1 MTRHR
6 LLGRRASRSSR
17 FPPDWPPACTAA
29 APKESDVLM
38 EPSRTILLAA
48 EDPVTRSFLADNL
61 TADGYTLRVAEDR
74 ASALSALESEPPDLA
89 ICDVNGE
96 TLGLLDAV
104 RGADGLASRIDP
116 ETPLIVLTA
125 RADELSRLRYYDR
138 GSDDVIA
145 KPFSYPVLRARV
157 RVLLHRVYDRPTM
170 GRLRIGPLTIDPR
183 RRDVRRDGEAI
194 RLTSVEFS
202 LLRHLAGDPERVFTK
217 DELLRDVWGFRSPG
231 ATRTLDT
238 HVCKLR
244 RKLGPGFV
252 ANVWG
257 VGYRLRATP
266 APRLDQS
273 SPGGPAA

>member
-1 MTRHR
+1 MTLAHPP
-6 LLGRRASRSSR
+6 SRQAR
-17 FPPDWPPACTAA
+17 ERMHPIPTDRPPACTAA

-38 EPSRTILLAA
+38 EPTRTILLAA
-48 EDPVTRSFLADNL
+48 EDTVTRSFLADNL

-104 RGADGLASRIDP
+104 RNADGLASRIDP

-157 RVLLHRVYDRPTM
+157 RVLLRRVWPPRTR
-170 GRLRIGPLTIDPR
+170 GGLRLGPLTIPLR
-183 RRDVRRDGEAI
+183 RREVRRGGTPVT
-194 RLTSVEFS
+194 LTSVELS
-202 LLRHLAGDPERVFTK
+202 LLRHLSSDPGRVFTK
-217 DELLRDVWGFRSPG
+217 HELLRDVWGF
-231 ATRTLDT
+231 
-238 HVCKLR
+238 
-244 RKLGPGFV
+244 
-252 ANVWG
+252 
-257 VGYRLRATP
+257 
-266 APRLDQS
+266 
-273 SPGGPAA
+273 